1 MNNRLN
7 ESSTIIKSLGFGTI
21 WSGAAYERQSES
33 YNDVITKL
41 DKAIEEV
48 KTFDEA
54 SEKLVTY
61 KQICER
67 IQSLYNS
74 ISSCSSRHTEEQEK
88 TGCNNCSMCSYEIS
102 QKESERTILRNQ
114 IKGLLSK
121 IVGIE
126 VELEAPTNFN
136 PTIIEILE
144 PPETPDLLPNYD
156 PTAITNSN
164 YDGRVLSPSQGRN
177 DNGPQGC
184 ETWYDL
190 NMSYV
195 VERMETV
202 YGKPI
207 ETWIDPET
215 GIKMCTPV
223 GGDGTAYVMVAADT
237 ESVWGNGNNVN
248 PDSTYH
254 MGDTVQ
260 TSWGPGMVVDY
271 CELAV
276 NKRKAGAEN
285 HFDIATAWGSGYYD
299 IGQNAADR
307 KNESNSNS
315 DELNED

>member
-1 MNNRLN
+1 MSNKLS
-7 ESSTIIKSLGFGTI
+7 ESSTTIKSLGFGTI
-21 WSGAAYERQSES
+21 WSGSAYEKQSES
-33 YNDVITKL
+33 YNDVIKKL

-74 ISSCSSRHTEEQEK
+74 ISACSSRHTEEQEE

-102 QKESERTILRNQ
+102 QKENERTILRNQ
-114 IKGLLSK
+114 IKGLLGK
-121 IVGIE
+121 IEGIE
-126 VELEAPTNFN
+126 VELEAPANFN
-136 PTIIEILE
+136 PAPIENIE

-156 PTAITNSN
+156 PTAITNPS

-190 NMSYV
+190 DMNYV
-195 VERMETV
+195 VQRMETV

-237 ESVWGNGNNVN
+237 ESVWGNGNDVN

-254 MGDTVQ
+254 MGDIVQ

-271 CELAV
+271 CGLAV
-276 NKRKAGAEN
+276 DKRKAGEEN

-299 IGQNAADR
+299 IGQTAANQR
-307 KNESNSNS
+307 NENNSN
-315 DELNED
+315 NEEE

>member
-1 MNNRLN
+1 MNNKLN

-21 WSGAAYERQSES
+21 WSGSAYESQSKS

-41 DKAIEEV
+41 DKSIEEI
-48 KTFDEA
+48 KTFEEA

-67 IQSLYNS
+67 IQSLYSS
-74 ISSCSSRHTEEQEK
+74 ISECSSRHTKEQEK

-102 QKESERTILRNQ
+102 QKESERTIVRNQ
-114 IKGLLSK
+114 IKNLLSK
-121 IVGIE
+121 IEGIE

-136 PTIIEILE
+136 PTIIETLE
-144 PPETPDLLPNYD
+144 PPEIPDLIPNYD

-190 NMSYV
+190 DMNFV
-195 VERMETV
+195 IKRMETV

-237 ESVWGNGNNVN
+237 ESVWGNGNDVN

-254 MGDTVQ
+254 MGDIVQ

-299 IGQNAADR
+299 IGQAAADR